1 MKIAYVL
8 NASVL
13 TGGATKAFLNM
24 LNGLLSYG
32 ISPYVIIPDN
42 EGVTQVLKERG
53 IPTLVVT
60 YRTSAYPPLR
70 TLKERVLFIPKL
82 IARIIVNHRA
92 TKALISFLK
101 DNKIDIVHSNT
112 GVVRIGFDAAQKVG
126 IPHVYHIREYG
137 DLDFGIHYFPNKS
150 AFHRQLEFAN
160 NYSVCITKGIRKHH
174 LIQESK
180 HAHVI
185 YDGVFEAIRELPSP
199 GTKDFFLYAGRIQP
213 AKGLNQL
220 LMAYKQ
226 YARQAT
232 QPLPLKV
239 AGSNGDNFYYQQ
251 QVRFIMENDLSENV
265 QLLGECDNIA
275 YLMRNARALIIPS
288 LNEGFG
294 FCMPEAMQ
302 QGCLC
307 IAHNTSG
314 TKEQLDNAL
323 EMTGQ
328 EIALRYETTEELGAL
343 LVEVASHSVD
353 YYQSYLKQAF
363 RVVNELYTREQNA
376 KKVYELYQN
385 IIDKQKHSN
394 HNVKNAP

>member
-1 MKIAYVL
+1 MNIAYVL

-24 LNGLLSYG
+24 LNELLSYG

-42 EGVTQVLKERG
+42 EGITQVLKERG

-60 YRTSAYPPLR
+60 YRTSAYPTFN
-70 TLKERVLFIPKL
+70 TLKEKVLFIPKL
-82 IARIIVNHRA
+82 IARLIVNHRA
-92 TKALISFLK
+92 TKALTSFLK

-112 GVVRIGFDAAQKVG
+112 GVVRIGFDAAQKTG
-126 IPHVYHIREYG
+126 IPHIYHIREYG
-137 DLDFGIHYFPNKS
+137 DLDFGIHYFPNKN
-150 AFHRQLEFAN
+150 ALHRQLESAN
-160 NYSVCITKGIRKHH
+160 NYCVCITKSIRKYH
-174 LIQESK
+174 LLQDSS
-180 HAHVI
+180 HTHVI
-185 YDGVFEAIRELPSP
+185 YDGVFDALKVLPASD
-199 GTKDFFLYAGRIQP
+199 TKDYFLYAGRIQP
-213 AKGLNQL
+213 AKGLDRL
-220 LMAYKQ
+220 ILAYKQ
-226 YARQAT
+226 YADQTA

-239 AGSNGDNFYYQQ
+239 AGSNSNNSYYLQQ
-251 QVRFIMENDLSENV
+251 TTFIRDNDLSENI
-265 QLLGECDNIA
+265 QLLGECDSIFS
-275 YLMRNARALIIPS
+275 LMRNARALIIPS

-328 EIALRYETTEELGAL
+328 EIALRYETTEELAAL

-353 YYQSYLKQAF
+353 YYQSYIKQAF